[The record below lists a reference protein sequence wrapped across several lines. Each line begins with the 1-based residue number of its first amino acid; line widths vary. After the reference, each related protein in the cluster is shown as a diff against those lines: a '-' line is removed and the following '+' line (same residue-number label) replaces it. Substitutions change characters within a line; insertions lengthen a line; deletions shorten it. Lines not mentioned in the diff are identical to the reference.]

1 MRSFLFFSPC
11 FLGMPGLRERRIAG
25 GCSRI
30 SLRLFGVWDGG
41 QYAFACRVRAGG
53 EVGEDVVLFGVFAF
67 VGGGRGVIS
76 YSTPPPRPGP
86 PFPQVCPVAPTLAGG
101 AAKEGTLAA
110 SGKTGLPPPRPLH
123 RGVYKRGCRSFL
135 GVPRPPPL
143 ALTDNRR
150 PLFPTSLPPPSLP
163 DRLGRRH
170 LLVYPVPGLRR
181 GHQSRKQRAGRAGP
195 DCPARGGPERGS
207 GAGLRG
213 PWKPR
218 GLPPVPFP
226 RRPRCYPPER
236 GSGTWAP
243 STSCA

>member
-1 MRSFLFFSPC
+1 M
-11 FLGMPGLRERRIAG
+11 
-25 GCSRI
+25 
-30 SLRLFGVWDGG
+30 
-41 QYAFACRVRAGG
+41 
-53 EVGEDVVLFGVFAF
+53 
-67 VGGGRGVIS
+67 
-76 YSTPPPRPGP
+76 
-86 PFPQVCPVAPTLAGG
+86 
-101 AAKEGTLAA
+101 AA

-123 RGVYKRGCRSFL
+123 RGVHKRGCRSFL

-195 DCPARGGPERGS
+195 DCPAPGGPERGS

-218 GLPPVPFP
+218 GFLPVPFP
-226 RRPRCYPPER
+226 RRPRCHPPR
-236 GSGTWAP
+236 GAREPGRPQLRVRNQPLGPVALLLQPAPRWSIFSSLASFRSRCLAQHDVMPAAPRFPRELGPCSRPSPPPHELMQPRGTCSKLWGDRPQGLLLSPLQIGAAHGGHFIFPTLAP
-243 STSCA
+243 APARV